1 MLLLLLLLI
10 LMPLLLLLL
19 IRNKWVCRLC
29 LLGCCWTIGVSGRC
43 RSCRRISSGLRLF
56 HFVLTVGISYCEP
69 SPLVFY
75 HVLLRFSRCLCFR
88 IELSELPVAIKTI
101 SAIAEVSRPAI
112 EAAVYFGRRGMILV
126 TPLVY
131 GFNFRGV
138 GRLVLFTCSGE
149 GEWVA
154 FQCGGRCSRCD
165 GGVMQID
172 IRFMDETNVSY
183 KLLEAFLY
191 LHGGLSGETSSHRW
205 SSCYCQL

>member
-29 LLGCCWTIGVSGRC
+29 LLVKVAVGPSEFLAAVGAAAESARDCGCSI
-43 RSCRRISSGLRLF
+43 LF
-56 HFVLTVGISYCEP
+56 
-69 SPLVFY
+69 
-75 HVLLRFSRCLCFR
+75 LL

>member
-29 LLGCCWTIGVSGRC
+29 LLGLSFDDF
-43 RSCRRISSGLRLF
+43 ISKLRLLLDHRSF
-56 HFVLTVGISYCEP
+56 WPLSELPPNQLGIAVVPFCSYC
-69 SPLVFY
+69 
-75 HVLLRFSRCLCFR
+75 R